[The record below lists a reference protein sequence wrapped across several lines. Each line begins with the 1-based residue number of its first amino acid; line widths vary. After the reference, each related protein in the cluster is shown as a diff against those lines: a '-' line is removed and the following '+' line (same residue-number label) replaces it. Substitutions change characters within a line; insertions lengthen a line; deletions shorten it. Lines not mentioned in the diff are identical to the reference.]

1 MILAGLAEELWEEL
15 RNINR
20 RSAWHDRLHRR
31 ESASASTTVAL
42 CVGLST
48 EGRQASGALGTSPE
62 LATDAPARIYEG
74 RWSQE
79 ADGAVRVAD
88 VGVVCGR
95 ADVRSRLTGSWSRR
109 RQELRKHCG

>member
-1 MILAGLAEELWEEL
+1 MRGGVIA
-15 RNINR
+15 
-20 RSAWHDRLHRR
+20 
-31 ESASASTTVAL
+31 
-42 CVGLST
+42 
-48 EGRQASGALGTSPE
+48 TSPE

-95 ADVRSRLTGSWSRR
+95 ADVRSGLTGSWSRR
-109 RQELRKHCG
+109 RQGLRKHCGLPPVSFIVTHVHRACGVAAAAQLQSR